1 MDIIENEKNV
11 QYFLDLI
18 KKSRRG
24 KFKLYIGMIAG
35 VGKSYRMLQEAH
47 ELLENGVD
55 VKVGFIE
62 THGRTGTE
70 AILQGIPVIPRKK
83 IFYKGKELE
92 EMDLDAILQMRPEL
106 VIVDEL
112 AHTNVE
118 GSRNEKRWQ
127 DVMELLDAGIN
138 VISAVNIQH
147 IESLNE
153 EVQEISGI
161 EVRERIPDR
170 VLEEADEVVN
180 IDLTAEELI
189 ERLKAGKIYRPEKIE
204 LALNNFFKAEN
215 ILQLRELA
223 LKEVALRVEKK
234 VENELPLDTSHVRHE
249 KFMAC
254 ISSHEKTPRKIIR
267 RCARLATRYNTKFFV
282 LYVQTPKED
291 PDRISLADQRHL
303 LNHFKLATELG
314 GEVIQVH
321 SPHILESIIKVAIEK
336 QITTICTGMF
346 ILLVS
351 LSVIYLQMLTAAEP
365 DSPIASTGLK
375 QAVVWVAIIGGICIV
390 CGITLA
396 IWLPQSI
403 NRPIKELTDGI
414 LEIANRNYE
423 KRLNIS
429 DKNEE
434 FKNVVD
440 SFNRMAQHLAEYR
453 STTLS
458 TLLAHK
464 KFLEAIINSI
474 SDPIIGLDPDRK
486 ILFINSEALNIL
498 NLKKENTI
506 FKSAEEISLKN
517 DLLRKL
523 IRELVSPN
531 PQKEP
536 IKIYADNKES
546 YFKASYIEIDNT
558 NHDSEEPE
566 KLGHVII
573 LKNITEFKELDSA
586 KTTFISTISHELK
599 TPISAIMMSLQL
611 LEDRRIG
618 SLNKEQEQLS
628 QSIKENGERLLNIT
642 GELLNMTQV
651 EAGKLQLMPKITRPI
666 ELIEYAI
673 KANQVQADKF
683 NIHIEVDYDENTKKL
698 FIDSEKIA
706 WVLTNLVSNAI
717 RYSKENG
724 RVIIGTH
731 QDGNMVEIYVQ
742 DFGKGID
749 PRYHQSI
756 FDRYF
761 RVPGTK
767 VQGSGLGLSISKDF
781 VEAHGGTLSV
791 ESELGKGSRFI
802 LRLKS

>member
-1 MDIIENEKNV
+1 MN
-11 QYFLDLI
+11 I
-18 KKSRRG
+18 KT
-24 KFKLYIGMIAG
+24 KLLLSIGLLTGMI
-35 VGKSYRMLQEAH
+35 
-47 ELLENGVD
+47 
-55 VKVGFIE
+55 
-62 THGRTGTE
+62 
-70 AILQGIPVIPRKK
+70 
-83 IFYKGKELE
+83 
-92 EMDLDAILQMRPEL
+92 
-106 VIVDEL
+106 
-112 AHTNVE
+112 
-118 GSRNEKRWQ
+118 
-127 DVMELLDAGIN
+127 
-138 VISAVNIQH
+138 
-147 IESLNE
+147 
-153 EVQEISGI
+153 
-161 EVRERIPDR
+161 
-170 VLEEADEVVN
+170 
-180 IDLTAEELI
+180 
-189 ERLKAGKIYRPEKIE
+189 
-204 LALNNFFKAEN
+204 
-215 ILQLRELA
+215 
-223 LKEVALRVEKK
+223 
-234 VENELPLDTSHVRHE
+234 
-249 KFMAC
+249 
-254 ISSHEKTPRKIIR
+254 
-267 RCARLATRYNTKFFV
+267 
-282 LYVQTPKED
+282 
-291 PDRISLADQRHL
+291 
-303 LNHFKLATELG
+303 
-314 GEVIQVH
+314 
-321 SPHILESIIKVAIEK
+321 
-336 QITTICTGMF
+336 

-434 FKNVVD
+434 FKNVVN
-440 SFNRMAQHLAEYR
+440 SFNRMAQHLSEYR
-453 STTLS
+453 STTLL
-458 TLLAHK
+458 TQFAHK
-464 KFLEAIINSI
+464 KFLEAIIHI
-474 SDPIIGLDPDRK
+474 ITEPIIGLDPDRK

-698 FIDSEKIA
+698 FVDSEKIA